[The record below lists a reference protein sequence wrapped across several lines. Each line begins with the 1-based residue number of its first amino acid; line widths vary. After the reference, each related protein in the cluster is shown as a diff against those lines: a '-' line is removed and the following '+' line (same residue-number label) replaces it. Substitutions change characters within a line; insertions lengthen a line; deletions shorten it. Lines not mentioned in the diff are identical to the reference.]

1 MSNNISLGLE
11 LMGLGM
17 TIVFL
22 FLLLLIFSISIMSF
36 CVQQFQS
43 PPKDTIPETPVQE
56 IDSNIV
62 AAITLAVNRYRR
74 Q

>member
-1 MSNNISLGLE
+1 
-11 LMGLGM
+11 
-17 TIVFL
+17 
-22 FLLLLIFSISIMSF
+22 MSF

-43 PPKDTIPETPVQE
+43 PPKDTIPETLTQE

-74 Q
+74 KQ

>member
-1 MSNNISLGLE
+1 MTNNIYLGLE

-17 TIVFL
+17 GIVFL

-36 CVQQFQS
+36 CVQRFQS
-43 PPKDTIPETPVQE
+43 IPEVTASKTTSQE

-62 AAITLAVNRYRR
+62 AAITIAVNRYRTK
-74 Q
+74 